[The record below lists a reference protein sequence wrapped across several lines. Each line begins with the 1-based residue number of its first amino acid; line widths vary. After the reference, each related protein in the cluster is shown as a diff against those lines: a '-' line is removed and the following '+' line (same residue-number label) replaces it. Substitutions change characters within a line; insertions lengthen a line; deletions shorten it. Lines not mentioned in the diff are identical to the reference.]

1 MHRPHA
7 QTRRALFQTELQ
19 VSAPGSLAENSTLT
33 TSSTPPPLLMEAES
47 GIRQKSKTT
56 AWHVAASER
65 RAEIPCG
72 AHPVQPAHGARHASF
87 SKAQCT
93 LPSMQKKSGVRSSL
107 CSPHPTSP
115 NLQHCAGAAAPLPAV
130 PLRDCDLFPKPPSSG
145 LQSDVR
151 LKWPRLGGHRTPV
164 LLEHHDG
171 EMLFVHLRTQ
181 GRTEM

>member
-72 AHPVQPAHGARHASF
+72 AHPVQPAHGARHALF
-87 SKAQCT
+87 SKAQAPFRASQ
-93 LPSMQKKSGVRSSL
+93 PSTIKHLKSARPPLSPPDFPQSAALLWCSCATSHSSTARSQPFSQAAQ
-107 CSPHPTSP
+107 PWTPTS
-115 NLQHCAGAAAPLPAV
+115 
-130 PLRDCDLFPKPPSSG
+130 R
-145 LQSDVR
+145 
-151 LKWPRLGGHRTPV
+151 RT
-164 LLEHHDG
+164 
-171 EMLFVHLRTQ
+171 
-181 GRTEM
+181 